1 MEGWFSGDILHF
13 KIQYMETLKKVL
25 LLIILALFTFWI
37 AVKLNSFNSSKSQFV
52 EFEEV
57 LFPLKKNLD
66 PKTKV
71 SFYNPDDITEFF
83 YRAQFNLA
91 PVIIE
96 RNSTN
101 DTLIFFCENVKMH
114 YTDTSFMVNYQKHAY
129 YKNERFTAV
138 LLIKQQ

>member
-1 MEGWFSGDILHF
+1 
-13 KIQYMETLKKVL
+13 METVKKML
-25 LLIILALFTFWI
+25 LLVVLALFTFWI
-37 AVKLNSFNSSKSQFV
+37 AVKLYNFNTSKSQFV

-114 YTDTSFMVNYQKHAY
+114 YTDTSFMVYYRKLGY

-138 LLIKQQ
+138 LLIKK

>member
-1 MEGWFSGDILHF
+1 
-13 KIQYMETLKKVL
+13 METLKKVL
-25 LLIILALFTFWI
+25 LLVILALFTFWI
-37 AVKLNSFNSSKSQFV
+37 AVKLYSFNSSKSQFV

-101 DTLIFFCENVKMH
+101 DTLIFSAKM
-114 YTDTSFMVNYQKHAY
+114 
-129 YKNERFTAV
+129 
-138 LLIKQQ
+138 